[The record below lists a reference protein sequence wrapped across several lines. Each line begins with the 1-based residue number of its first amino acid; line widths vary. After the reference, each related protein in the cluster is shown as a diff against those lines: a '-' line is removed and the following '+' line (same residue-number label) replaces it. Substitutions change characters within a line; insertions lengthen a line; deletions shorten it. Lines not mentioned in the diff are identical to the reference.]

1 MAVSLTESAAK
12 QIKKQLE
19 KRGKGIG
26 LKLGVRKSGC
36 SGYAYTIDYSDA
48 IDNDQVVFEEHGV
61 KVIVQDQDLPFV
73 DGIELDYRREGINE
87 AFRFN
92 NPNVTG
98 MCGCGESFTVNK

>member
-19 KRGKGIG
+19 KRGKGVG

-36 SGYAYTIDYSDA
+36 SGYAYTLDYSDA
-48 IDNDQVVFEEHGV
+48 VESNDAVFEDFGV
-61 KVIVQDQDLPFV
+61 KVIVQQSDLPLI
-73 DGIELDYRREGINE
+73 DGIQLDYRREGINE
-87 AFRFN
+87 AFQFN

-98 MCGCGESFTVNK
+98 SCGCGESFTVT